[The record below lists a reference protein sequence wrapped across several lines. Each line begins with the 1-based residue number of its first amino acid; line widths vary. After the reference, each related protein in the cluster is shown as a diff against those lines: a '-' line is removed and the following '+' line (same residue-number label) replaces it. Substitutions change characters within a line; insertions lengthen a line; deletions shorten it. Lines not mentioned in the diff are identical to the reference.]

1 MRKDERVVDLYGR
14 YSHLGVLKLK
24 LSKFADLKPKRFKTR
39 RFYLQV
45 KSCLTWR
52 QMKGFLFIF
61 RLALF
66 ISHSELI
73 MNYVQSSVV
82 SQLLLKITV

>member
-39 RFYLQV
+39 RFLLAGEILFDLKADERFSLYL
-45 KSCLTWR
+45 
-52 QMKGFLFIF
+52 
-61 RLALF
+61 
-66 ISHSELI
+66 
-73 MNYVQSSVV
+73 
-82 SQLLLKITV
+82 

>member
-45 KSCLTWR
+45 KSCLT
-52 QMKGFLFIF
+52 
-61 RLALF
+61 
-66 ISHSELI
+66 
-73 MNYVQSSVV
+73 
-82 SQLLLKITV
+82 